1 MKTSNSNPHSQLTI
15 RQILNRVLA
24 TGKITRADEMFFL
37 RMLASGASLDE
48 REMDMVS
55 DVLDRL
61 QMGLLKVAD

>member
-1 MKTSNSNPHSQLTI
+1 MKTINRNPRSHITI
-15 RQILNRVLA
+15 GQILRRVLA

-37 RMLASGASLDE
+37 RTLASGVSLDDQ
-48 REMDMVS
+48 EMDMVS